1 MGYNETDAEDS
12 GRYQALNRRD
22 GPAAEPEEKMTTAP
36 EAAARPGRPITFTVD
51 GEPVTTTEEHL
62 TANQILSLA
71 GIDPA
76 TNYLVRVSG
85 REQESYQ
92 GRGSEEIRVHEHEV
106 FVSVS
111 TGPTPVS

>member
-1 MGYNETDAEDS
+1 
-12 GRYQALNRRD
+12 
-22 GPAAEPEEKMTTAP
+22 MTTAP
-36 EAAARPGRPITFTVD
+36 EAAAESARPGRPITFTVD

-76 TNYLVRVSG
+76 TNYLVRVKG
-85 REQESYQ
+85 REQESYE
-92 GRGSEEIRVHEHEV
+92 GRGDQEIRVHEHEV

-111 TGPTPVS
+111 TGPTPTS

>member
-1 MGYNETDAEDS
+1 
-12 GRYQALNRRD
+12 
-22 GPAAEPEEKMTTAP
+22 MTTAS
-36 EAAARPGRPITFTVD
+36 EAAAESARPGRLITFTVD

-76 TNYLVRVSG
+76 ANYLVRVRG

-92 GRGSEEIRVHEHEV
+92 GRGDQEIHVHEREV

-111 TGPTPVS
+111 TGPTPTS